1 MKIKP
6 LFDNVSDVNIH
17 SYLEKCGIDDVK
29 GYLKGNSIEPTINYD
44 NIDKAKELI
53 LKYTKEGG
61 YNINQE

>member
-6 LFDNVSDVNIH
+6 LFNNVSDVNILK
-17 SYLEKCGIDDVK
+17 YLEKCGIDNVDR
-29 GYLKGNSIEPTINYD
+29 YLKGNSIEPTTNYD